1 MDRVFWW
8 EHISRFSELQLFV
21 RDSFQHGTS
30 DQLIKLANPLLLFA
44 LYTPKRISAA
54 ENNLTGKTRAKKNIK
69 FASELACSCAA
80 CFQIC
85 STDRSH
91 GSKPFILP
99 PRKKFNRNGKKE
111 RKLREDAIFKEFG
124 KHPFYL
130 CWWCKQTGGV
140 RQRERERERERESAA
155 HRRRRVLMI
164 DT

>member
-1 MDRVFWW
+1 
-8 EHISRFSELQLFV
+8 LQLFV

-54 ENNLTGKTRAKKNIK
+54 ENNLTGKTRAKKYIK

-85 STDRSH
+85 STDR
-91 GSKPFILP
+91 
-99 PRKKFNRNGKKE
+99 KKE

-130 CWWCKQTGGV
+130 C
-140 RQRERERERERESAA
+140 
-155 HRRRRVLMI
+155 
-164 DT
+164 